1 MKKFN
6 AFEKGIIFDALKSH
20 SIKLEQEIADIKK
33 TGKNP
38 IFAPGFIHS
47 RIHEL
52 LDRVEAVSL
61 KQR

>member
-33 TGKNP
+33 TCKNS
-38 IFAPGFIHS
+38 IFAPGFFTLI
-47 RIHEL
+47 INEL
-52 LDRVEAVSL
+52 LYKVQAVSL
-61 KQR
+61 KHR

>member
-20 SIKLEQEIADIKK
+20 SIKLEQEIADIQE

-38 IFAPGFIHS
+38 IFAPGFFTS
-47 RIHEL
+47 RINEL

>member
-33 TGKNP
+33 TGKNS
-38 IFAPGFIHS
+38 IFAAGFFTS
-47 RIHEL
+47 RINEL

>member
-20 SIKLEQEIADIKK
+20 SLKLEQEIADIKK

-38 IFAPGFIHS
+38 IFAPGFFTS
-47 RIHEL
+47 RINEL